1 MIKKPIATVRR
12 SKKVELVKYL
22 PDTDSKV
29 WVPAKAVSEA
39 AALLTG
45 LKPGYKVLVELEVME
60 KPDSSCVS
68 AYVSIKDGPSRQ
80 TFPGV
85 IFKINVVDS
94 VCPF

>member
-1 MIKKPIATVRR
+1 MKNTIARKPRR

-22 PDTDSKV
+22 PDEDMKV
-29 WVPAKAVSEA
+29 WVPGKAVSEG

-45 LKPGYKVLVELEVME
+45 LKPGSKVLVELELME

-85 IFKINVVDS
+85 IFKINTVDPI
-94 VCPF
+94 CPF